1 MLAFK
6 LFYNRQIVIAD
17 SSKKLIYEQKW
28 CLVPKKTRIIFLFLN
43 DSILKQHTKQESLKK
58 NSFNTKIK
66 FFQSIKKAYFFKTV
80 IVHNEKKLKSKPFRI
95 FGTII

>member
-28 CLVPKKTRIIFLFLN
+28 WLVPKKTRIIFLFLN

-66 FFQSIKKAYFFKTV
+66 FF
-80 IVHNEKKLKSKPFRI
+80 SKH
-95 FGTII
+95 